1 MTVEISQAVDLTA
14 IDGILDKHGLEQRA
28 LIPSLLEIQNKYN
41 YLPSDALQL
50 VAERMKIPQ
59 IQVYQVASFYKAF
72 SLKPRGK
79 HILTVCLGTACHVR
93 GGELLLDQIDRL
105 LHIKPGETTKDMQ
118 FTVEAVNCLGCCAL
132 GPVMVVDGKYFG
144 SMGVSKVER
153 VLNKYMKREVSAN
166 D

>member
-28 LIPSLLEIQNKYN
+28 LIPSLLAIQNTYN
-41 YLPSDALQL
+41 YLPADALKR
-50 VAERMKIPQ
+50 VSERMKIPA

-79 HILTVCLGTACHVR
+79 HIVTVCLGTACHVR

-144 SMGVSKVER
+144 SMVVSKVER
-153 VLNKYMKREVSAN
+153 VLNKYLEREVSAN